1 MTVCDVQGFAPAKIN
16 LFLHVGDRRPD
27 GYHDLLSLVVF
38 ADYGDII
45 DLSSAGNLQLV
56 VSGPHAHGLDTG
68 PGNLVIRAG
77 AALQSWAR
85 AHGHPASGAAL
96 HLHKNLPVA
105 SGVGGGSSDAAATL
119 RILAAHWALPVP
131 QEDLLRIAR
140 TLGADVP
147 VCLSALPSIM
157 SGDGDRLRPA
167 PEMPDCALLLVN
179 PRVEVSTASVFAAL
193 GVRSGTRAPV
203 WPDRFSTPRAL
214 AAWLDR
220 TTNDLAAP
228 ARLIAPAI
236 MQVEQALVATS
247 DCLLAR
253 MSGSGATCFGIYPA
267 LEAAEAAA
275 DRLRKAHP
283 EWWLV
288 SCRLAGRQ

>member
-1 MTVCDVQGFAPAKIN
+1 MTESNVQGFAPAKIN

-38 ADYGDII
+38 ADYGDTIK
-45 DLSSAGNLQLV
+45 LSAASDLQLAL
-56 VSGPHAHGLDTG
+56 SGPHAHGLDAG
-68 PGNLVIRAG
+68 PGNLVTRAG
-77 AALQSWAR
+77 AVLQGWAR
-85 AHGHPASGAAL
+85 EHGHPSAGAAL
-96 HLHKNLPVA
+96 HLEKNLPVA
-105 SGVGGGSSDAAATL
+105 SGIGGGSSDAAATL
-119 RILAAHWALPVP
+119 RILAAHWALPVS
-131 QEDLLRIAR
+131 QQDLLRIAR

-147 VCLSALPSIM
+147 VCLRAAPSIM
-157 SGDGDRLRPA
+157 SGDGGVLEPA

-179 PRVEVSTASVFAAL
+179 PRVQISTASVFAAL

-203 WPDRFSTPRAL
+203 WPERFSTPRAL

-236 MQVEQALVATS
+236 MQVEQALVATP

-267 LEAAEAAA
+267 QEAADAAA
-275 DRLRKAHP
+275 ERLRRSHP

-288 SCRLAGRQ
+288 SCRLTGRQ